1 MTLPPMATGSGML
14 LKTHQIQCCV
24 IENIAQSLLD
34 ADPASALQGFGKRM
48 LSQMIAAKSTALAGK
63 SFTPEVSAV
72 CACIGRIRLYQHS
85 VYM

>member
-1 MTLPPMATGSGML
+1 MATGSGML

-24 IENIAQSLLD
+24 VENIAQSLLD
-34 ADPASALQGFGKRM
+34 ADPASALQGFGKRVM
-48 LSQMIAAKSTALAGK
+48 SQMIAAKSPALGK